1 MNAHPSTAARRAL
14 AIANVLGSAAMWL
27 AIIGTWLGALAIL
40 ARMAYVWG
48 APTTVNLAQQI
59 GASMQALLATVRHN
73 PNLAAALA
81 LGTSLAIWLISIA
94 IQEHNNVE
102 AGHDQ

>member
-1 MNAHPSTAARRAL
+1 MNAHPSIATRRAL
-14 AIANVLGSAAMWL
+14 ALANLLGSAAMWL
-27 AIIGTWLGALAIL
+27 AIIGTWLLALAML

-48 APTTVNLAQQI
+48 APTITLTQQI

-81 LGTSLAIWLISIA
+81 LGTSLAIWLINIA
-94 IQEHNNVE
+94 IQEHNHAE